1 MHVADRNEVVVVR
14 RIAQHTQKTVAEAI
28 GVEPSNFNRFHN
40 GRGHGLQLK
49 KFCELLAFLGIDL
62 SQLAGDDDEPGQ
74 PAQDMVTITRAQF
87 EALRTLA
94 EIGMKGMEGA

>member
-1 MHVADRNEVVVVR
+1 MLVADRNEVVVVR
-14 RIAQHTQKTVAEAI
+14 LIAQLTQKAVAEAI

-62 SQLAGDDDEPGQ
+62 SKLVQDDPSMTD
-74 PAQDMVTITRAQF
+74 QDTVTITRAQL

-94 EIGMKGMEGA
+94 EIGMKGLEAA